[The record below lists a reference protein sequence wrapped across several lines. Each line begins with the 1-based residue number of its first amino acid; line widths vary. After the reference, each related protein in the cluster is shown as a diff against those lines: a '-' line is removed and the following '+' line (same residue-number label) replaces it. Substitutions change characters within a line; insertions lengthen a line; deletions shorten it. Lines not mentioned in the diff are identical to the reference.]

1 MNSGQKKFQSV
12 TFFSQK
18 IDNFFLKEGDFHETE
33 CKAKDCI
40 WSPAEEHSAT
50 PWCYFDKNKIGYQ
63 VHNSVAKN
71 ADGIEADLQL
81 KPSAKKS
88 VKFEQIEN
96 LKFSVSYLTENILRF
111 KITDPKNKRY
121 EVPVQQQFPLL
132 QKSPVEKDE
141 SKRKYSVDIT
151 NDDFHFT
158 ITRKET
164 KTKM

>member
-1 MNSGQKKFQSV
+1 MLYFLVKKL
-12 TFFSQK
+12 
-18 IDNFFLKEGDFHETE
+18 IIIFLKDGNFHEAE
-33 CKAKDCI
+33 CKAMDCI
-40 WSPAEEHSAT
+40 WSPVEGHPGT
-50 PWCYFDKNKIGYQ
+50 PWCYFDKSKMGYQ
-63 VHNSVAKN
+63 VHNSVAKS

-88 VKFEQIEN
+88 LKSEQIEN
-96 LKFSVSYLTENILRF
+96 LKFTVSYLTENILRF

-132 QKSPVEKDE
+132 QKSPLEKDE
-141 SKRKYSVDIT
+141 SKRKYSVDVT
-151 NDDFHFT
+151 NGDFNFT

>member
-1 MNSGQKKFQSV
+1 MLHFLVKKLI
-12 TFFSQK
+12 T
-18 IDNFFLKEGDFHETE
+18 FFLKEGDFHETE

-40 WSPAEEHSAT
+40 WSPVEEHSAT

-88 VKFEQIEN
+88 VKSEQIEN